1 MTQKILIDAGRSRSG
16 WSRIGTFYKCPQLF
30 AYQNRLDLQLIPA
43 SALTRGSMGHV
54 MQAHQH
60 AIWGCQQGGVLVDD
74 YYLEDETQLLGPEES
89 VEEWVRVNGEGEEHI
104 PRMKETFR
112 RYLAT
117 YPEPPGKVV
126 AVEYPITA
134 VLGMKDG
141 LWSLWVVHPDDAG
154 YHPKATKIKAI
165 DGGIIQPTPLNCVGH
180 PNHGNAIE
188 LTRRLD
194 LVTEDRSG
202 RVYVW
207 DHKHQAR
214 VEPNKSVDGYA
225 IDGGFAAFRIMGRQ
239 VWPDN
244 FGGVALNLI
253 QTTDPWR
260 VARPMVPMTPHRDAH
275 FSEMLWRAEHAL
287 ARLDIDEKNHWA
299 WPKAQHETTCVG
311 RYGAC
316 AGIKL
321 CFYGE
326 SSVEAKHIKP

>member
-43 SALTRGSMGHV
+43 DALTRGSMGHV

-60 AIWGCQQGGVLVDD
+60 AIWGCEQGGVLVDD
-74 YYLEDETQLLGPEES
+74 YHMDDASLLLDPEES

-117 YPEPPGKVV
+117 YPESPGKVV

-141 LWSLWVVHPDDAG
+141 LWSLWVVHPDDVS
-154 YHPKATKIKAI
+154 YHPKAAKIKAI
-165 DGGIIQPTPLNCVGH
+165 DGGVIHPTPLNCVGH

-194 LVTEDRSG
+194 LVTQDRSG

-275 FSEMLWRAEHAL
+275 FAEMLWQAEHNL
-287 ARLDIDEKNHWA
+287 ARLDVDKKDHWA

-326 SSVEAKHIKP
+326 SSVEAKHKKP